1 MPQSCENISENNF
14 NFPTYAAIFSQ
25 VKCFP
30 PPPASHCC
38 YLKVSFLIAAVKSKQ
53 PHFLFFCRA
62 ASASCWKQ
70 ILVQSLSLHGPL
82 AR

>member
-14 NFPTYAAIFSQ
+14 NFLTYAAIFSQ

-53 PHFLFFCRA
+53 PHFLFLQGCF
-62 ASASCWKQ
+62 S
-70 ILVQSLSLHGPL
+70 ILLEADPGAEPFPAWSFG
-82 AR
+82 